1 MITQRTQPRD
11 VRAAWKWHC
20 VYCLADGSFTWIT
33 IWASDL
39 EEAGQQAHDRQP
51 PDMRSLVVELDEVGP
66 FPQYKHP

>member
-1 MITQRTQPRD
+1 MATTAPRD

-20 VYCLADGSFTWIT
+20 VYSLTDGSFTWIT

-39 EEAGQQAHDRQP
+39 EEARTTAHNSQP
-51 PDMRSLVVELDEVGP
+51 PNTRSLVVELDEAGP